1 MRGAKR
7 AKGTRPLCSRLPS
20 SIWKRTR
27 RSTPRPLRAVSAHSL
42 PTHSR
47 PSSRR
52 CTRVRHT
59 LRPNQGLACCGYT
72 RLLRIHTC
80 PLLPHRT
87 PRADKLELPSL
98 CSNSSLCAVRLW
110 YRTQVAAPEG
120 RSRCVGRRVDETA
133 LGWCGGRDTQL
144 LPCTGAVLADHGGR
158 DIWRAA
164 RAGESR
170 GYGSSHGDGSLLERR
185 PKTADLLCGKPG
197 RLAAMD
203 RRPPQP
209 QPLALPAA
217 EPLPH
222 APCVARRSQQPG
234 LQQLWRA
241 SHSHA
246 RDMPY
251 MSIARRSWRQLQSI
265 RRRVCLPM
273 APGGKR
279 QAVAVKLQ

>member
-1 MRGAKR
+1 M
-7 AKGTRPLCSRLPS
+7 P
-20 SIWKRTR
+20 
-27 RSTPRPLRAVSAHSL
+27 
-42 PTHSR
+42 
-47 PSSRR
+47 
-52 CTRVRHT
+52 
-59 LRPNQGLACCGYT
+59 
-72 RLLRIHTC
+72 
-80 PLLPHRT
+80 
-87 PRADKLELPSL
+87 ELPSL
-98 CSNSSLCAVRLW
+98 CSNSSLCAVRPW

-158 DIWRAA
+158 DIRRAA

-222 APCVARRSQQPG
+222 APGKAVAAAGSAAALASLTLSRS
-234 LQQLWRA
+234 RY
-241 SHSHA
+241 SVTS
-246 RDMPY
+246 
-251 MSIARRSWRQLQSI
+251 SIAPRSWRQLQRPFGTGSAWGPMGPTG
-265 RRRVCLPM
+265 RKATFYPASRDKAKLWRQSYNELALPH
-273 APGGKR
+273 
-279 QAVAVKLQ
+279 VLEISTC